1 LVRIVVSKYGNVYDN
16 EVDEILNTM
25 LECYSRLMPHEVSL
39 VDLYLFERSS
49 SVEAFLRS
57 ECEELGVMV
66 TLFAE
71 AFFSTHDA
79 WRGVPRVTICLEK
92 VRALPKLVKL
102 GGIRHE
108 VAHTVLHGSLEYY
121 LIQPPS
127 SLLEVANQ
135 FSLPQE
141 CTRSILYLVSVAVKD
156 YEATRLLY
164 SRGYVEDQVEY
175 AKFLLRVSEDDVIS
189 WELSKGNPLL
199 KALYL
204 ISILK
209 TVGCVA
215 PLLNDMRFGQELKQL
230 LVESLSYLPRELSTI
245 ILKFAEEEFPTLGV
259 NTLENIDNIMHKCDQ
274 IFKAVLK
281 CVSRK

>member
-1 LVRIVVSKYGNVYDN
+1 LVRIVVSKYGNVYDD

-25 LECYSRLMPHEVSL
+25 LECYSRLMPHEISL

-49 SVEAFLRS
+49 SLEAFLKS
-57 ECEELGVMV
+57 ECEELGVMI
-66 TLFAE
+66 TPFAE

-79 WRGVPRVTICLEK
+79 WRGVPRVMICLEK
-92 VRALPKLVKL
+92 IRTLPKLVKL
-102 GGIRHE
+102 GGVRHE

-121 LIQPPS
+121 LIQPPL
-127 SLLEVANQ
+127 SLLEISNQ
-135 FSLPQE
+135 FNLPLE
-141 CTRSILYLVSVAVKD
+141 YMKNILYLASIAVKD

-175 AKFLLRVSEDDVIS
+175 VKFLLRVSEDDVVS

-215 PLLNDMRFGQELKQL
+215 PLLNDMKFGQEVKQL

-245 ILKFAEEEFPTLGV
+245 ILKFAEEAFPTLGAD
-259 NTLENIDNIMHKCDQ
+259 TLENIDSIIRKCDQ
-274 IFKAVLK
+274 IFKAVLNT
-281 CVSRK
+281 

>member
-1 LVRIVVSKYGNVYDN
+1 LVRIVVSKYGNIYDD
-16 EVDEILNTM
+16 EVDEILNIM

-66 TLFAE
+66 TPFAE

-121 LIQPPS
+121 LIQPPLP
-127 SLLEVANQ
+127 LLEMSNQ
-135 FSLPQE
+135 FNLPLE
-141 CTRSILYLVSVAVKD
+141 YVRNILYLVSIAVKD
-156 YEATRLLY
+156 YEATRFLY

-175 AKFLLRVSEDDVIS
+175 VKFLLRVSEDDVTS

-209 TVGCVA
+209 TVGCAA
-215 PLLNDMRFGQELKQL
+215 PLLNDIRFGQEVKQL
-230 LVESLSYLPRELSTI
+230 LVESLSHLPRKLSTI
-245 ILKFAEEEFPTLGV
+245 ILKFAEEAFPTLGAG
-259 NTLENIDNIMHKCDQ
+259 TLENIDSIMRKCDQ
-274 IFKAVLK
+274 IFKAVLNT
-281 CVSRK
+281 